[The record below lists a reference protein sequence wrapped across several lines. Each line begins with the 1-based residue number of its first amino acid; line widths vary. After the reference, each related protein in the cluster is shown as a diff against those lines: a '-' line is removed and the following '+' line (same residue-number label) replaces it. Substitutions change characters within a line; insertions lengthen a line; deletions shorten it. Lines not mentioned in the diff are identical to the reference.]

1 MPPEEEVVER
11 VDALPSEDN
20 GNVAIDDIKPTAPSV
35 EAEPATPAEKVDP
48 VTLAEPEVE
57 LFELPDGRK
66 VDAAT
71 LSREFKENFIPEF
84 TRKSQELA
92 ELKKGIITND
102 NKPTPKPYEDPEWQP
117 QTYAE
122 LIAIA
127 KEEVKGDLEARE
139 KAAIEQRQSIENAVV
154 AQLEEVKKIDPTV
167 NENALFLHA
176 NKYGFRDL
184 KLAHQNMKDMSDVI
198 KKTQKVT
205 ADNITKRNDPVSIK
219 PGAGG
224 EKPNPSNFGNAVD
237 FLRSLK

>member
-1 MPPEEEVVER
+1 MHPEETVEER
-11 VDALPSEDN
+11 VDALPSEGN
-20 GNVAIDDIKPTAPSV
+20 GNVPLEDIKPEAPSV
-35 EAEPATPAEKVDP
+35 EAEPVTPAEEGEP
-48 VTLAEPEVE
+48 AAPAEPEVE

-66 VDAAT
+66 VDSET
-71 LSREFKENFIPEF
+71 LAKEWKENFMPDY
-84 TRKSQELA
+84 TKKSQELA
-92 ELKKGIITND
+92 KLKPSDINSND
-102 NKPTPKPYEDPEWQP
+102 KPTPKPFEDPEWQP

-127 KEEVKGDLEARE
+127 KEEVRGDLEARE
-139 KAAIEQRQSIENAVV
+139 RAAAEARQNIESQVV
-154 AQLEEVKKIDPTV
+154 AQLEEVKKVDPSV

-184 KLAHQNMKDMSDVI
+184 KLAHQNMKDMSEAI

-205 ADNITKRNDPVSIK
+205 ADNIAKRNDPVSIK

-224 EKPNPSNFGNAVD
+224 EKPNPSNFATAAE

>member
-1 MPPEEEVVER
+1 MPEPIEER

-20 GNVAIDDIKPTAPSV
+20 GNVPIDDIKPEAPKE
-35 EAEPATPAEKVDP
+35 EAPVIPAKEVEPAAP
-48 VTLAEPEVE
+48 AEPEVE

-71 LSREFKENFIPEF
+71 LSKEFKENFIPEF

-92 ELKKGIITND
+92 ELKKGTLPD
-102 NKPTPKPYEDPEWQP
+102 NKPTPKVYEDPEWQP

-139 KAAIEQRQSIENAVV
+139 KAAFEQRQSIENAVV

-184 KLAHQNMKDMSDVI
+184 KLAHANMKDMADVI
-198 KKTQKVT
+198 KKTQTTT
-205 ADNITKRNDPVSIK
+205 ANNIAKRNDPVSIK